1 MQDYYEEQQHCP
13 GEVSC
18 AGPAPKGL
26 CFCPAVHADF
36 ILEDQV
42 PEGELR
48 GQRANLPLLCGF

>member
-1 MQDYYEEQQHCP
+1 MKSRNTSP

-26 CFCPAVHADF
+26 CFCPVVRADF
-36 ILEDQV
+36 ILKDQV